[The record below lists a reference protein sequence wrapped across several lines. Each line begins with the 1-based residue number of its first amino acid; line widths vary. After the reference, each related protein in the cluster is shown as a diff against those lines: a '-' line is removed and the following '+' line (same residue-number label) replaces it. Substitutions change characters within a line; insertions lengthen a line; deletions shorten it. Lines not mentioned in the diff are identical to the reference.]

1 MLGENSSRQDK
12 VVERDHW
19 HTNQDKAWFIPHQ
32 ITLT

>member
-1 MLGENSSRQDK
+1 MFGENFSRQDK

-19 HTNQDKAWFIPHQ
+19 HTNQGKACFIPHQ